1 MIIIHVHNVVYNQQ
15 LVSFHKLQEC
25 VHIALRKLFLF
36 FSAPFSGKI
45 GKKNNSHSNKIKYA
59 YRSIISHLDTFNKP
73 PNYNGLE
80 VYIYST

>member
-1 MIIIHVHNVVYNQQ
+1 MIIIRVHNVVYNQQ

-45 GKKNNSHSNKIKYA
+45 GKKTVTVIKLNMHKEA
-59 YRSIISHLDTFNKP
+59 
-73 PNYNGLE
+73 
-80 VYIYST
+80 